1 MTVFS
6 YLKHLINK
14 YMDFLLSSLICSES
28 TSTKNIKRKRWK
40 RYIELSRKLI
50 WTVITKMLSWSKA
63 TEGSDSKIEEYRE
76 SNSFYKKRKTSLNN
90 HPVTSKLGLAAS
102 FSVLLNCPKFTE
114 IPYILNSLL
123 LIAMKNLI
131 KCKL

>member
-6 YLKHLINK
+6 YLKHLINR
-14 YMDFLLSSLICSES
+14 YMDFSLSSLIFSES

-50 WTVITKMLSWSKA
+50 WTVITKMLSWLKA
-63 TEGSDSKIEEYRE
+63 TEDSDSKIEEYRE
-76 SNSFYKKRKTSLNN
+76 SNNFYKKRRTSLNN

-102 FSVLLNCPKFTE
+102 FSVLLNCLKFTE

-123 LIAMKNLI
+123 LIAMKNSI